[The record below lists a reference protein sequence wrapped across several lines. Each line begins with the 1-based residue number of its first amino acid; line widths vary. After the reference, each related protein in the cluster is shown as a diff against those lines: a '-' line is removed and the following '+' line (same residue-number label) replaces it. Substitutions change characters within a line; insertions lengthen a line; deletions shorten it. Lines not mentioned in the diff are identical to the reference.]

1 MTYIRIVFSIQ
12 PLFFYMVGFEDE
24 HMGYIKLFSGL
35 KTVRVSGS
43 KTYSNNLLFEDVIT
57 ECVNY
62 HLHVKIID
70 MLE

>member
-1 MTYIRIVFSIQ
+1 
-12 PLFFYMVGFEDE
+12 MVGFEDE
-24 HMGYIKLFSGL
+24 DMGYSKLFSGL
-35 KTVRVSGS
+35 KTVRVSCS
-43 KTYSNNLLFEDVIT
+43 KSYCNNQLFEDVIT

>member
-1 MTYIRIVFSIQ
+1 MQ
-12 PLFFYMVGFEDE
+12 PLFCYMVGFEDE
-24 HMGYIKLFSGL
+24 DMGYSKLFSGL
-35 KTVRVSGS
+35 KTVRVSCS
-43 KTYSNNLLFEDVIT
+43 KTYCNNQLFEDVIT